1 MNAVI
6 EGLKDICSSYLLQAA
21 VIIARFLLLMV
32 LSMSRGRGEGAGAG
46 LIFICYTPLYMYVVY
61 IVQGV
66 PISLVNQLLMKEI
79 CTYTYTMRSIFNPTF
94 LRLNHNFLQNVRP
107 FTQRHY
113 SVSPCL
119 LSGLLDTFSFI
130 ISQCF
135 PIIKV
140 WRPCE
145 ACWLRRI
152 MLPISR
158 YNLPSLYFLY

>member
-79 CTYTYTMRSIFNPTF
+79 CTYTYNAKHF
-94 LRLNHNFLQNVRP
+94 
-107 FTQRHY
+107 
-113 SVSPCL
+113 
-119 LSGLLDTFSFI
+119 
-130 ISQCF
+130 
-135 PIIKV
+135 
-140 WRPCE
+140 
-145 ACWLRRI
+145 
-152 MLPISR
+152 
-158 YNLPSLYFLY
+158 